1 MYRTLRILTALVAL
15 SLSGCVALVAT
26 GMVTAA
32 SVAHDRRSTAEV
44 WKDNQL
50 KLTIVDT
57 LNRDKQ
63 IALENNV
70 SVISHNRIV
79 LLVGQVRDQAL
90 RERVLGIV
98 RSFDDVRRVIDE
110 LEVREP
116 VGIAVRTRDATITA
130 RVKTGLLNIVDLPGF
145 DPTRVNVTTEDGTVY
160 LMGLVSAEE
169 GERVAASASSL
180 SGVLQVVKVFEYIEV
195 P

>member
-79 LLVGQVRDQAL
+79 LLVGQVRDEAL

-116 VGIAVRTRDATITA
+116 VGVAVRTRDATITA

>member
-44 WKDNQL
+44 WKDNRL

-79 LLVGQVRDQAL
+79 LLVGQVRDEAL

-116 VGIAVRTRDATITA
+116 VGVAVRTRDATITA

>member
-44 WKDNQL
+44 WKDNRL

-116 VGIAVRTRDATITA
+116 VGVAVRTRDATITA

>member
-116 VGIAVRTRDATITA
+116 VGVAVRTRDATITA

>member
-116 VGIAVRTRDATITA
+116 VGAVVRARDATITA

>member
-44 WKDNQL
+44 WKDNRL

-79 LLVGQVRDQAL
+79 LLVGQVRDEAL

-116 VGIAVRTRDATITA
+116 VGAVVRARDATITA

>member
-116 VGIAVRTRDATITA
+116 VGAVVRARDATITA

-180 SGVLQVVKVFEYIEV
+180 SGVLQVVKVFEYVEV